1 MFIGMENT
9 EMIANLEKYSYKKVI
24 VADVDETICET
35 CHVVEEKMAKVIDS
49 LIAKGFMFAFI
60 SGTEPKYL
68 REMIT
73 SKLRQ
78 KHFLLPATGT
88 ICLEMDSG
96 QEHSGQEYYR
106 YMLTDEERKEIL
118 MALRQLTREFSIQS
132 LTTVEDQIQDRGTQ
146 VVLSAIG
153 RNAPLD
159 KKKAFDPDASKRKVW
174 IRYLRSI
181 LGDEKYEIN
190 YAGTTSIDIT
200 KKGLDKAWGIKKFA
214 EYFSIPLS
222 SILFIGDK
230 TQPGGN
236 DYPATK
242 VVDFLTVKNP
252 EDTFRLLSAF
262 DQRL

>member
-1 MFIGMENT
+1 MM
-9 EMIANLEKYSYKKVI
+9 ANIEKYSRKKVI
-24 VADVDETICET
+24 IADVDETICET
-35 CHVVEEKMAKVIDS
+35 CHVVEEKMATIIDS
-49 LIAKGFMFAFI
+49 LIAKGFTFAFI

-68 REMIT
+68 REMIS

-88 ICLEMDSG
+88 VCLEMYSG
-96 QEHSGQEYYR
+96 QEHYR
-106 YMLTDEERKEIL
+106 YLLTDEEREEIL
-118 MALRQLTREFSIQS
+118 IALRQLTREFSIQS

-159 KKKAFDPDASKRKVW
+159 KKKAYDPDASKRKVW

-181 LGDEKYEIN
+181 LGEEKYEIN

-230 TQPGGN
+230 TQQGGN
-236 DYPATK
+236 DYPATT

-252 EDTFRLLSAF
+252 DDTFLLLSAF
-262 DQRL
+262 DQRLLRTVEDFK